1 MVGMVIVSH
10 SKKLAEGVK
19 EVAGQMADR
28 KMKIIAAG
36 GLEGGE
42 IGTDAIRILQA
53 IVNADTGSGV
63 VILADL
69 GSSILSSQTA
79 IDLLDDEKKKRVKIA
94 DAPLVEGAVGAA
106 IEASIGSSLDEV
118 IAAAEEANEFQK
130 LLKSCFNRN
139 YL

>member
-10 SKKLAEGVK
+10 SRKLAEGVK
-19 EVAGQMADR
+19 EIAGQMADR
-28 KMKIIAAG
+28 QMKIIAAG

-79 IDLLDDEKKKRVKIA
+79 IDLLDEEKKKKVKIA
-94 DAPLVEGAVGAA
+94 DAPIVEGAVGAA

-118 IAAAEEANEFQK
+118 ISAAEEANEFQK
-130 LLKSCFNRN
+130 L
-139 YL
+139 